1 MSRDVQI
8 CPIDPNMNQ
17 RMPEVRK
24 ERRRS
29 PRFAI
34 TKSVLYNQANR
45 LASAKTTDV
54 GSGGIRILSDLPL
67 RKGDAFEFLVIL
79 EGMGLKFRGIVI
91 HTTSLSDGR
100 IVAGI
105 SFDEGS
111 SLSISL
117 LDDYLKSHLDSLPK
131 LDGPLDLNQ
140 LPPHDA
146 SHA

>member
-8 CPIDPNMNQ
+8 RPIGPNMNQ
-17 RMPEVRK
+17 HMPEVRK
-24 ERRRS
+24 ERRRN

-34 TKSVLYNQANR
+34 AKSVLYNQANR
-45 LASAKTTDV
+45 LACAKTTDV

-67 RKGDAFEFLVIL
+67 RKRDSFEFLVIL
-79 EGMGLKFRGIVI
+79 EGMGLKFRGTVI
-91 HTTSLSDGR
+91 HTTSLPDGR

-131 LDGPLDLNQ
+131 LDGPLDLSQ
-140 LPPHDA
+140 FPPHDA